1 MLRLESYITK
11 STKIPKSVRAK
22 GIPKDE
28 PESTDAKVRR
38 VKKDPEQ
45 NVQLEIK
52 QRPHLTI
59 NANSNNHQN
68 FTYNSNSVC

>member
-1 MLRLESYITK
+1 MRLRKVYYERHENTEK
-11 STKIPKSVRAK
+11 CRAK

-45 NVQLEIK
+45 KVQLEIK
-52 QRPHLTI
+52 Q
-59 NANSNNHQN
+59 
-68 FTYNSNSVC
+68 